1 MAGGFQGES
10 LSWIFREK
18 SRREEAFQ
26 GGGLGT
32 GRERKLRERLA
43 GSGGVILESEAGV
56 RIGRNPG
63 ENEKESLRKKKR
75 KV

>member
-1 MAGGFQGES
+1 MNSRAGDGLSKKREQGVTE
-10 LSWIFREK
+10 R
-18 SRREEAFQ
+18 
-26 GGGLGT
+26 GGLGT